1 MPLTRLKRLA
11 VILLL
16 ACAWPSLQAYAQSA
30 ASPYT
35 AGPASGSPPVATTG
49 AITAIAPASASVQE
63 AIRERV
69 DRLRYDA
76 GPGSRL
82 PAVRGARIV
91 LADGVARYYES
102 SQFQPQW
109 QDPARLDALIAAIA
123 DLKYDGLEPIDYH
136 VAELQSFRSDL
147 RGGQPLPPAEQADLD
162 LLATDSMMLA
172 LYHLYFGKVDPEKLS
187 AEWNFPARPL
197 DVQQATERLKE
208 AIAAGAIR
216 ESFEKARPQHP
227 WYQRGRD
234 RLRDYYALRDAG
246 GWDQLPA
253 GPVLRPGDSDP
264 RVPALR
270 LRLAV
275 TGDYRSSSGPG
286 SATAEPPLPADGTM
300 AEPALGGDAMPVTP
314 AAGDT
319 VYDPELEEAVRR
331 FQERHGLTVDGV
343 VGAGTFAALN
353 VPVSARIDQIRVNME
368 RARWVM
374 HELKGDFVL
383 VDVAAFDV
391 SWFRNDEPV
400 WSSKVIVGR
409 PYRETP
415 IFKSLITYVVFNPT
429 WTIPP
434 GILVK
439 DKLPILKKDPGYL
452 QRNHIRVLDSRGRE
466 VDPHSVNWKAYGP
479 GRLPPYQLRQD
490 PGDDNALGLVKIM
503 FPNRYSVYLHD
514 TPTKSLFDK
523 DERTFSSGCIRVQK
537 AFELAELVL
546 DDPVHWNS
554 AAISEVV
561 AAKATR
567 TVNLARPV
575 PVLILYW
582 TAQPTIDGR
591 VIFRND
597 VYGRDPA
604 TLAALDRPLQPLR

>member
-1 MPLTRLKRLA
+1 MKRLVA
-11 VILLL
+11 ILLL
-16 ACAWPSLQAYAQSA
+16 AFSLLPFDANAQSPA
-30 ASPYT
+30 APPSAAEPRPAISAATSNDMT
-35 AGPASGSPPVATTG
+35 AATAPGSAAVR
-49 AITAIAPASASVQE
+49 E

-76 GPGSRL
+76 DPGAQL
-82 PAVRGARIV
+82 PEVRGARIV
-91 LADGVARYYES
+91 LADGVARFYES
-102 SQFQPQW
+102 SQFEPQW
-109 QDPARLDALIAAIA
+109 LDPVRLDTLIAAVA
-123 DLKYDGLEPIDYH
+123 ELKYDGLEPVDYH
-136 VAELQSFRSDL
+136 VVELQAFRTDMH
-147 RGGQPLPPAEQADLD
+147 GGKVLPPAEQADLD

-187 AEWNFPARPL
+187 TEWNYPPRPL
-197 DVQQATERLKE
+197 DVQQATERLRE
-208 AIAAGAIR
+208 AIAAAAIR

-227 WYQRGRD
+227 WYQRGRE

-246 GWDQLPA
+246 GWSALVA

-270 LRLAV
+270 QHLAV
-275 TGDYRSSSGPG
+275 TGDLESAGGPG
-286 SATAEPPLPADGTM
+286 AASSEAPLPPYDTTY
-300 AEPALGGDAMPVTP
+300 DA
-314 AAGDT
+314 
-319 VYDPELEEAVRR
+319 ELEAAVRR
-331 FQERHGLTVDGV
+331 FQDRHGITADGII
-343 VGAGTFAALN
+343 GAGTLAALN
-353 VPVSARIDQIRVNME
+353 VPISARIDQIRVNME

-383 VDVAAFDV
+383 VDVAGFDV
-391 SWFRNDEPV
+391 SWFHDDEPV
-400 WSSKVIVGR
+400 WASKIIVGR

-415 IFKSLITYVVFNPT
+415 IFKSMITYVVFNPT

-452 QRNHIRVLDSRGRE
+452 KRNNIRVIDSRGSA
-466 VDPHSVNWKAYGP
+466 VDPDSVNWKAYGP

-490 PGDDNALGLVKIM
+490 PGDENALGLVKIM

-546 DDPVHWNS
+546 GDPVRWNA
-554 AAISEVV
+554 AAIAAVV
-561 AAKATR
+561 AAKATK
-567 TVNLARPV
+567 TVTLTTPV

-582 TAQPTIDGR
+582 TAQPTTDGR

-597 VYGRDPA
+597 VYGRDPP
-604 TLAALDRPLQPLR
+604 TLAALDRPLQPRRQVESATR

>member
-1 MPLTRLKRLA
+1 MKKLIA
-11 VILLL
+11 ILLL
-16 ACAWPSLQAYAQSA
+16 AFPLLPFGAHAQSTA
-30 ASPYT
+30 ASSST
-35 AGPASGSPPVATTG
+35 AGPPSAIPSATNTG
-49 AITAIAPASASVQE
+49 FPAETASAPTPVSE

-76 GPGSRL
+76 DPGALL
-82 PAVRGARIV
+82 PMVRSARIV
-91 LADGVARYYES
+91 LSDGVARYYES
-102 SQFQPQW
+102 SQFEPQW
-109 QDPARLDALIAAIA
+109 QDPARLDALVAAVA
-123 DLKYDGLEPIDYH
+123 ELKYDGLEPVDYH
-136 VAELQSFRSDL
+136 IAELQTFRSDL
-147 RGGQPLPPAEQADLD
+147 RVGKVLPPAEQADLD

-187 AEWNFPARPL
+187 TEWNFPPRPV
-197 DVQQATERLKE
+197 DVQQATERLRE

-227 WYQRGRD
+227 WYQRGRE
-234 RLRDYYALRDAG
+234 RLREYYAIRDAG
-246 GWDQLPA
+246 GWSALAA

-270 LRLAV
+270 QHLAV
-275 TGDYRSSSGPG
+275 TGDLVSAGGPG
-286 SATAEPPLPADGTM
+286 AASSEAPLPPYDTTYDTELEAALKRFQDRHGITADGII
-300 AEPALGGDAMPVTP
+300 
-314 AAGDT
+314 
-319 VYDPELEEAVRR
+319 
-331 FQERHGLTVDGV
+331 
-343 VGAGTFAALN
+343 GAGTLAALN
-353 VPVSARIDQIRVNME
+353 IPISARIDQLRVNME
-368 RARWVM
+368 RARWVL

-400 WSSKVIVGR
+400 WTSKVIVGR

-429 WTIPP
+429 WTIPS

-452 QRNHIRVLDSRGRE
+452 QRNNIRVIDSKGRE
-466 VDPHSVNWKAYGP
+466 VDPSSVNWKTYGA

-514 TPTKSLFDK
+514 TPSKSLFDK

-546 DDPVHWNS
+546 ADPVRWNS
-554 AAISEVV
+554 AAIADVV
-561 AAKATR
+561 AAKATK
-567 TVNLARPV
+567 TVNLATPV

-582 TAQPTIDGR
+582 TAQPTTDGR

-597 VYGRDPA
+597 VYGRDPP
-604 TLAALDRPLQPLR
+604 TLAALDRPLQPKR

>member
-1 MPLTRLKRLA
+1 MPLTQLKRL
-11 VILLL
+11 VTILLMAFCWPTL
-16 ACAWPSLQAYAQSA
+16 AAYAQSA
-30 ASPYT
+30 ADSPTT
-35 AGPASGSPPVATTG
+35 ARPVAGSPSAATTG
-49 AITAIAPASASVQE
+49 ATAANAPTSVRE

-76 GPGSRL
+76 DPAAQL
-82 PAVRGARIV
+82 PEVRGARIV

-102 SQFQPQW
+102 SQFEPQW
-109 QDPARLDALIAAIA
+109 LDPARLDALIAAVA
-123 DLKYDGLEPIDYH
+123 ELKYDGLEPVDYH
-136 VAELQSFRSDL
+136 VVELQTFRTDL
-147 RGGQPLPPAEQADLD
+147 RGGKTLPPAEQADLD

-187 AEWNFPARPL
+187 TEWNFPARPL
-197 DVQQATERLKE
+197 DVQQATERLRE

-216 ESFEKARPQHP
+216 ESFGKARPQHP
-227 WYQRGRD
+227 WYQRARD
-234 RLRDYYALRDAG
+234 RLREYYALRDAG
-246 GWDQLPA
+246 GWDQLPV

-264 RVPALR
+264 RVPPLR
-270 LRLAV
+270 KRLAV
-275 TGDYRSSSGPG
+275 TGDLESSRT
-286 SATAEPPLPADGTM
+286 ATAEAPLPAGGAV
-300 AEPALGGDAMPVTP
+300 AEPAWGDGAMPAP
-314 AAGDT
+314 PPYDDT
-319 VYDPELEEAVRR
+319 VYGAELEAAVKR
-331 FQERHGLTVDGV
+331 FQDRHGLTADGII
-343 VGAGTFAALN
+343 GAGTFAALN

-452 QRNHIRVLDSRGRE
+452 QRNHIRVIDSRGRE
-466 VDPHSVNWKAYGP
+466 VDPYSVNWKAYGP

-490 PGDDNALGLVKIM
+490 PGDDNALGHVKIM

-514 TPTKSLFDK
+514 TPTKSLFDR

-546 DDPVHWNS
+546 GDPVRWNPAS
-554 AAISEVV
+554 IADVV
-561 AAKATR
+561 AAKATK
-567 TVNLARPV
+567 TVNLTRPV

-582 TAQPTIDGR
+582 TAQPTTDGR
-591 VIFRND
+591 VVFRND
-597 VYGRDPA
+597 VYGRDPP
-604 TLAALDRPLQPLR
+604 TLAALDRPLQPRR